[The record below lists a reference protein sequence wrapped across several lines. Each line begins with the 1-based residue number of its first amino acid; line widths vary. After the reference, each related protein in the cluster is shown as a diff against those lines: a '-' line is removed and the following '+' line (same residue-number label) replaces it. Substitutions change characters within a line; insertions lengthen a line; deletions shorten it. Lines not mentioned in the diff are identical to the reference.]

1 MNDLRVLD
9 GDEVLYESTISTG
22 SARDARKVSKTVA
35 ALYALGG
42 RVEVRTSKG
51 WEPRRVIQTSRWRYY
66 TRTAGGAR

>member
-1 MNDLRVLD
+1 MNDLRILS
-9 GDEVLYESTISTG
+9 GDEVIYEGTIATG

-42 RVEVRTSKG
+42 RVEVRTSRG

-66 TRTAGGAR
+66 TRTVGSVR